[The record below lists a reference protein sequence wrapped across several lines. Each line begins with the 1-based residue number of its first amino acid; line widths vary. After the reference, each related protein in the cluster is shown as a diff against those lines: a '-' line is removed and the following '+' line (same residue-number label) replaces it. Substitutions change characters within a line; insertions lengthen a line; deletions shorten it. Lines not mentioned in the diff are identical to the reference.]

1 MRNAGCC
8 LQAAARYLLLRKAP
22 GRESLVALFRNRRP
36 VRLLPGPR
44 LSLSQAIA
52 RTPSGLRATH
62 ATFDRRAHRTPAD
75 TRAAGKGFSNEN
87 ERNMSDPPKQQTSA
101 ISLLIAAVLA
111 LWLVLFLL
119 GHH

>member
-1 MRNAGCC
+1 M
-8 LQAAARYLLLRKAP
+8 
-22 GRESLVALFRNRRP
+22 ALFRNRRP

-44 LSLSQAIA
+44 LSLSQAA
-52 RTPSGLRATH
+52 GRASSGLRAAR
-62 ATFDRRAHRTPAD
+62 ATFDRRVQRTPAGA
-75 TRAAGKGFSNEN
+75 RKAGKDISNEN
-87 ERNMSDPPKQQTSA
+87 ERNMSDPRKQQTSA